1 MEKKVYITPAMTQ
14 DYVLPES
21 IIALSLVEGTAKKDG
36 EVLTKEQQAWDIW
49 GESAPQQNNLP

>member
-21 IIALSLVEGTAKKDG
+21 IIALSLVNDQKADPNKP
-36 EVLTKEQQAWDIW
+36 VLTKEQQAWDIW
-49 GESAPQQNNLP
+49 GESAPAPQQ

>member
-21 IIALSLVEGTAKKDG
+21 IIALSLVEGTADPTKPALG
-36 EVLTKEQQAWDIW
+36 KEQKDWDIW
-49 GESAPQQNNLP
+49 GSSAAPQQ

>member
-1 MEKKVYITPAMTQ
+1 MTQ

-49 GESAPQQNNLP
+49 GESAPAPQQ

>member
-36 EVLTKEQQAWDIW
+36 EVLTKEQHAWDIW
-49 GESAPQQNNLP
+49 GESAPAPQQ

>member
-21 IIALSLVEGTAKKDG
+21 IIALSLMDQKADKDG
-36 EVLTKEQQAWDIW
+36 TVLTKEQHDWDIW
-49 GESAPQQNNLP
+49 GSSAPAPQQ